1 MTLLV
6 VNADD
11 FGLTEGVSRAIV
23 RAHREGIV
31 TSTSVLALGSGFERS
46 SALLADNPALGA
58 GAHLAVVGEDPP
70 LLSSRE
76 IPTLVD
82 RRGRL
87 HLSWRRFLPRAATG
101 RIDPADVRREFA
113 AQLDRIADAGIAID
127 HLDTHQNLHLWP
139 LVRDAVLELG
149 EQRDVRATRVTRSS
163 ARGPVGAVVRRLA
176 QALVDQCERRG
187 WAFPMAS
194 TGLDGAGHLDT
205 PRMIGALETL
215 AGAGATTAEL
225 ATHPGE
231 HGDADL
237 VRYRWGYLW
246 GAECDAL
253 CSKTVRTAVGELGFE
268 LGTFGDLARLR
279 AR

>member
-1 MTLLV
+1 VTLLV

-23 RAHREGIV
+23 RAHRDGIV
-31 TSTSVLALGSGFERS
+31 TSTSVLALAPGFEKTAVMLS
-46 SALLADNPALGA
+46 DHPGLGA

-70 LLSSRE
+70 LLSARE

-87 HLSWRRFLPRAATG
+87 RLSWRQFLPLAAAG
-101 RIDPADVRREFA
+101 RIDRDDLRREFT
-113 AQLDRIADAGIAID
+113 AQFDRIAGAGVAID

-139 LVRDAVLELG
+139 SVRDVLLELG
-149 EQRDVRATRVTRSS
+149 ERRGVRATRVTRS
-163 ARGPVGAVVRRLA
+163 AAKGPVGSAVRRLA
-176 QALVDQCERRG
+176 RGLVDRCEQTG
-187 WAFPMAS
+187 WAYPHAS

-205 PRMIGALETL
+205 ARMVGALEML
-215 AGAGATTAEL
+215 ARQNAATAEL

-237 VRYRWGYLW
+237 ARYRWGYLW

-253 CSKTVRTAVGELGFE
+253 CSRTVRDAVNELGFE
-268 LGTFGDLARLR
+268 LGTFGDIAKPRTR
-279 AR
+279 